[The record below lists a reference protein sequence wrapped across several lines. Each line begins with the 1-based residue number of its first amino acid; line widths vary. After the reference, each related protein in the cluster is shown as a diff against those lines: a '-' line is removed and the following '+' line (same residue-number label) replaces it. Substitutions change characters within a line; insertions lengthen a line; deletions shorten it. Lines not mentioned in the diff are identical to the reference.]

1 MAAEPMGSEPAG
13 RRLVLLRHG
22 QTSWNAAHRAQG
34 HADVDLDDFGHAQAT
49 SAAAALSQLKPSA
62 LWSSDLARAASTARR
77 VAAACRLQVVHDA
90 RLREFDLGERTG
102 ISMSAYAAVHP
113 DEYAL
118 FRAGQ
123 YDVVPGG
130 EPAPEVIARMQAA
143 IKDALASINPG
154 ESVVVVSHGAALKL
168 TVLALLDLPQS
179 GAANVRAMDNCG
191 WAILEETPPAGR
203 LRLTAYNLRAPG
215 ALDFA
220 ASGGVS

>member
-1 MAAEPMGSEPAG
+1 MAVVEG

-22 QTSWNAAHRAQG
+22 QTAWNAAHRAQG
-34 HADVDLDDFGHAQAT
+34 HADVDLDEVGHAQAQ
-49 SAAAALSQLKPSA
+49 SAAATLAQLKPAA
-62 LWSSDLARAASTARR
+62 LWSSDLARAASTAKL
-77 VAAACRLQVVHDA
+77 VARATRLEVTYDE

-102 ISMSAYAAVHP
+102 ITMLDYEADHP

-130 EPAPEVIARMQAA
+130 EPAPEVIARMQAG
-143 IKDALASINPG
+143 IKDALGSVNPG
-154 ESVVVVSHGAALKL
+154 ELVIVVTHGAALKL
-168 TVLALLDLPQS
+168 TLLALLDLPQS
-179 GAANVRAMDNCG
+179 GAAVFRAMDNCG

-215 ALDFA
+215 ALDFV
-220 ASGGVS
+220 ASGGVG